1 MDDKTFS
8 AMRMHYRMLSDEG
21 SFAGRCAMDIPT
33 NLEGKRVLDV
43 CCRKGKG
50 AYGLSDHTGEEG
62 FVLGVDPDAGNI
74 RVARSRAAENHWAG
88 QRWPAYMRFSQAWPE
103 DLSAAGVADR
113 SYDVVYVNS
122 IVNSFYDQ
130 ALALAEFYRVLTPKG
145 RLWVAQGVFASE
157 EPCGLLRSCR
167 EGCFGGVFA
176 RARTIE
182 AFKRACISAGFRAFI
197 CGDAAPVEPPDGDC
211 APGVRT
217 ASYVVCSVCA
227 IA

>member
-1 MDDKTFS
+1 MDDTTFS
-8 AMRMHYRMLSDEG
+8 AMRLHYRMLSDEG
-21 SFAGRCAMDIPT
+21 SFAGRCAMDIPD
-33 NLEGKRVLDV
+33 NLEGRRVLDV

-74 RVARSRAAENHWAG
+74 DLARSRAAENHWAG

-122 IVNSFYDQ
+122 AVNLFYDQ
-130 ALALAEFYRVLTPKG
+130 ALALAEFHRVLAPGG

-157 EPCGLLRSCR
+157 EPCGLPRSR
-167 EGCFGGVFA
+167 RKGASGGVFA
-176 RARTIE
+176 CAPTLE
-182 AFKRACISAGFRAFI
+182 SFKRACVSAGFRAFS
-197 CGDAAPVEPPDGDC
+197 CGDAAPVEPPDRDC
-211 APGVRT
+211 APGAHT
-217 ASYVVCSVCA
+217 ASYAACSVCA